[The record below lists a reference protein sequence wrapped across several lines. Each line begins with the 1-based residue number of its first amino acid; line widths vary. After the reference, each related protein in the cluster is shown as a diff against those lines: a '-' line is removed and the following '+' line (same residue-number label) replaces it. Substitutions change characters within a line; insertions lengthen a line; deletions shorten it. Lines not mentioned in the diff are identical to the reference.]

1 MNFKRF
7 LWSFAFVFLFSQMN
21 LPDKIV
27 NKSTYDYVIN
37 MSRFSFVNYGK
48 GEVSDFNKFI
58 DLYTKT
64 YFDSKSITRK
74 VRNLKGK
81 RVWKRISIL
90 VPSVNPNLKV
100 LPLVSEEYNKLS
112 DSSIFKPDLG
122 LVYADLL
129 VEAKNYKK
137 AMTVLNSLSNTTLY
151 DEAIIKL
158 AKISFLVDDFKSL
171 EYYLNLYKLNKSENI
186 YSPLYVILNSVVIAN
201 KGKLLDSLS
210 NVANMILSDFTEKY
224 DYINELLLYFGY
236 ISKFSDSF
244 GDVEKSFIKKIC
256 FELIDYKFYKEAF
269 KVAYYSK
276 LGYEF
281 YSEMLLEMKSFG
293 IKSYKSL
300 MNTYLSGLWRD
311 IVLYP
316 NRFEKKL
323 DSFDQSKRKVLLK
336 SLFVYY
342 QSINV
347 VKAKEYLEEYSKV
360 TDIGYRVPRLAY
372 KYIDKLL
379 ALKEYTILSSLL
391 DDWRFDFDFHAKDAD
406 RLLFFKGYALE
417 QLMNTNGAIE
427 MYEKAVFTLPS
438 GYYDF
443 ISLRKISELASEN
456 KIKSYYDKFVN
467 PLTELESKFNYA
479 KILFN
484 FDKQNSETYKS
495 FVFYVIKDKNK
506 FLFDVPYEIVDKM
519 ADIEKFKI
527 SLALRKVTNNYIVV
541 SKYIRSK
548 LVNKGFSNLFSY
560 LIVMRNRLELK
571 ATRGIYNEG
580 NNVTANKSIE
590 AYSKFL
596 PFSIQEILYPIPYVS
611 DVIYSSEKFG
621 VDPNL
626 VYAIMKQ
633 ESFFQEGAYSR
644 AGAIGLMQVL
654 YSTGKL
660 VARKFDMSD
669 IISNRKDLFK
679 SDINIMLGTAYLS
692 MLLDLYGDLYHAIS
706 AYNGGAKVLKKTQRK
721 YRVPIEDSV
730 VFSEFLAFRETKNY
744 IKRVVK
750 YYNVYSSIYNFE
762 IVKKEFNIND
772 PNELEKLRSKLKEL
786 QESLS
791 SEDLNDNTEDNMVGE
806 E

>member
-1 MNFKRF
+1 
-7 LWSFAFVFLFSQMN
+7 
-21 LPDKIV
+21 
-27 NKSTYDYVIN
+27 
-37 MSRFSFVNYGK
+37 
-48 GEVSDFNKFI
+48 
-58 DLYTKT
+58 
-64 YFDSKSITRK
+64 
-74 VRNLKGK
+74 
-81 RVWKRISIL
+81 
-90 VPSVNPNLKV
+90 
-100 LPLVSEEYNKLS
+100 
-112 DSSIFKPDLG
+112 
-122 LVYADLL
+122 
-129 VEAKNYKK
+129 
-137 AMTVLNSLSNTTLY
+137 
-151 DEAIIKL
+151 
-158 AKISFLVDDFKSL
+158 
-171 EYYLNLYKLNKSENI
+171 
-186 YSPLYVILNSVVIAN
+186 
-201 KGKLLDSLS
+201 
-210 NVANMILSDFTEKY
+210 
-224 DYINELLLYFGY
+224 
-236 ISKFSDSF
+236 
-244 GDVEKSFIKKIC
+244 
-256 FELIDYKFYKEAF
+256 
-269 KVAYYSK
+269 
-276 LGYEF
+276 
-281 YSEMLLEMKSFG
+281 
-293 IKSYKSL
+293 
-300 MNTYLSGLWRD
+300 
-311 IVLYP
+311 
-316 NRFEKKL
+316 
-323 DSFDQSKRKVLLK
+323 
-336 SLFVYY
+336 
-342 QSINV
+342 
-347 VKAKEYLEEYSKV
+347 
-360 TDIGYRVPRLAY
+360 
-372 KYIDKLL
+372 
-379 ALKEYTILSSLL
+379 
-391 DDWRFDFDFHAKDAD
+391 AKDAD

-580 NNVTANKSIE
+580 NNVTANKFIE